1 MYTFYL
7 TQTLGCTVEEAAELE
22 FEPIILFNKLNIAIG
37 SFYNETEEPYVV
49 VYNSIYT
56 DPDEID
62 TPTKIIRIS
71 LIRNNIIHR
80 YSALTEF
87 TPNEI
92 TDILKIIVD
101 NWDFIRELYMYTYI
115 NKFGKCVYIPKECPY
130 KNDKYV
136 TSIDTDNKLRKW
148 GD

>member
-7 TQTLGCTVEEAAELE
+7 TQTLGCTAEEAAELE
-22 FEPIILFNKLNIAIG
+22 FEPIILFNKLNMAIG
-37 SFYNETEEPYVV
+37 SFYNETDEPYIII
-49 VYNSIYT
+49 YNSIYT
-56 DPDEID
+56 DPDD
-62 TPTKIIRIS
+62 NNAPTKIARIS
-71 LIRNNIIHR
+71 LMRYNIIQK
-80 YSALTEF
+80 YPTLNKF
-87 TPNEI
+87 TQNELSEI
-92 TDILKIIVD
+92 IKLIVD

-136 TSIDTDNKLRKW
+136 TSIDTDNKLWKW